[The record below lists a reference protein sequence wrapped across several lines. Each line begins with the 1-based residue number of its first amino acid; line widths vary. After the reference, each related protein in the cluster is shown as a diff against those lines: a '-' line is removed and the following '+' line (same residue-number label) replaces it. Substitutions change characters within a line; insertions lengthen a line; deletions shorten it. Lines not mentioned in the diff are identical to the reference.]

1 MYPLWNGYTID
12 VPPNGLEPLPN
23 FGRFTGALAQ
33 AAGRP
38 IVNPHLDVWVK
49 SVPRAQHLPTKDL
62 GSTGPLWCQTITM
75 YNVKVM
81 VLFFSRNFTIFPQN
95 DIFPILV
102 FHIRVNVKMN
112 DLSLYACIETY
123 ITHIYMIHTDYVCI
137 YMCVYHTCV
146 YHIYLCISFICTE
159 SRFVSLLDT
168 EPKLIGILYL
178 LWWTMHY
185 YSFLLM
191 KVFFTMSICGC
202 G

>member
-1 MYPLWNGYTID
+1 MLFHNFEFIDPIRSQICSCHDSSAVVSCASLWPDMTIIYYLRMTLIFKRLNHDLMYPLWNGYTID

-33 AAGRP
+33 AAGGH
-38 IVNPHLDVWVK
+38 IVSPHLDVWVK

-62 GSTGPLWCQTITM
+62 VSSGPLWCQTITM

-112 DLSLYACIETY
+112 DISLYACIET
-123 ITHIYMIHTDYVCI
+123 
-137 YMCVYHTCV
+137 
-146 YHIYLCISFICTE
+146 
-159 SRFVSLLDT
+159 
-168 EPKLIGILYL
+168 
-178 LWWTMHY
+178 
-185 YSFLLM
+185 
-191 KVFFTMSICGC
+191 
-202 G
+202 